1 MTLMAASWPV
11 LTWRPWRTQVERRS
25 KTWVTDLD
33 LGHIYSTFPS
43 LNLLRTEQTQFASS
57 NSLFWSDFWWES
69 RWAGFWGHIYVL
81 HCPSVQ
87 NLWTNKSVQYT
98 VRDSFANMVSVKVD
112 ILWIQVPNTVRKYSN
127 SPYSQYI
134 QLEKNTFTMKLQ
146 RKNDDD
152 DTESI

>member
-1 MTLMAASWPV
+1 MLPLIPCFGAISDGNP
-11 LTWRPWRTQVERRS
+11 
-25 KTWVTDLD
+25 D
-33 LGHIYSTFPS
+33 
-43 LNLLRTEQTQFASS
+43 EQA
-57 NSLFWSDFWWES
+57 LALC
-69 RWAGFWGHIYVL
+69 RAGFWGHIYVL